1 MAEAISV
8 SIRVRPVPE
17 GSRTVF
23 SCYDNT
29 TITVNEPVDWE
40 TGDEI
45 VITST
50 SWDQL
55 EAEEL
60 TVVSVSGD
68 GVLRQCSLE
77 PMLASGKFLF
87 VEFLAG
93 DPSSSFSATFRV
105 A

>member
-1 MAEAISV
+1 LYLPLYPALY
-8 SIRVRPVPE
+8 PPDGPE
-17 GSRTVF
+17 
-23 SCYDNT
+23 C
-29 TITVNEPVDWE
+29 VD
-40 TGDEI
+40 
-45 VITST
+45 
-50 SWDQL
+50 
-55 EAEEL
+55 
-60 TVVSVSGD
+60 VSVSGD